1 MYSFNANQFA
11 TNELPYESLK
21 YFLTGAFDR
30 LAMEY
35 DLDGKIEFDGD
46 LCEITT
52 NSGYLFRQFLK
63 VCREYGMNIRDIT
76 IEINSE
82 SAGK

>member
-1 MYSFNANQFA
+1 MYTFNANQFA
-11 TNELPYESLK
+11 TNEMPYESLI

-35 DLDGKIEFDGD
+35 DLDAKIEFVDE
-46 LCEITT
+46 LCKITT

-63 VCREYGMNIRDIT
+63 VCRLHGMDIHDVT
-76 IEINSE
+76 IEISE
-82 SAGK
+82 SNNK